1 MVAKKSLM
9 ILSISLILLVSL
21 SFVSAESFGM
31 RQTSLNSNSLSYNG
45 FPGLELSWF
54 SNLFGGKST
63 GSASGDLITEWTQ
76 WFDRDNPSGSADWES
91 LVDLKKENPGK
102 ICDSPTNIE
111 CQTTAGLDY
120 TATKEV
126 VVCDVTKGAMCV
138 NAQQPDGTCNYDYKV
153 RFYCGSPTP
162 APIPTPT
169 AVPDDSTFLVPE
181 YGKFPPNQSEN
192 LTGTTGS
199 DLTGTTGSIGESCEI
214 LEIEEVALRP
224 GDVGEEKG
232 GVLNNRFV
240 DFDRKEILT
249 IDETFSTQLEDG
261 KTYYI
266 PIPSQQC
273 YWEASY
279 ENGELYIL
287 TVCPPAEEVAA

>member
-153 RFYCGSPTP
+153 RFYCGSPSKP
-162 APIPTPT
+162 
-169 AVPDDSTFLVPE
+169 VPNESITLTDDNTGVIGVS
-181 YGKFPPNQSEN
+181 PNQSTN
-192 LTGTTGS
+192 GSLTETTS
-199 DLTGTTGSIGESCEI
+199 FIGQSCEI

-240 DFDRKEILT
+240 DFDRNEILT
-249 IDETFSTQLEDG
+249 IDETFSTQLENG